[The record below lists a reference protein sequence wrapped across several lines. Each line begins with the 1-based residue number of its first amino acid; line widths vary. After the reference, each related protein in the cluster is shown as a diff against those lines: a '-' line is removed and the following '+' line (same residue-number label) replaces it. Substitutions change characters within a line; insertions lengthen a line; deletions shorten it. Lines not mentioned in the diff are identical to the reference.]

1 MLQNLASRTT
11 TRNCIYRVRPRP
23 VNAFGRPT
31 PLPLVSGGYAPAAPS
46 IRHYAQIPPGGQG
59 PGGSVG
65 FPGFKFPMQQLYA
78 KGDALKEVVR
88 GLLVYFLTRYSRV
101 VAIEH
106 RPDGVGKD
114 RKA

>member
-1 MLQNLASRTT
+1 
-11 TRNCIYRVRPRP
+11 
-23 VNAFGRPT
+23 
-31 PLPLVSGGYAPAAPS
+31 
-46 IRHYAQIPPGGQG
+46 
-59 PGGSVG
+59 
-65 FPGFKFPMQQLYA
+65 MQQQYA